1 MMREVTMYEA
11 VCDGCGKVLESDIDS
26 DYDAVFTSESE
37 ALGAAFD
44 CDWIV
49 SPDDAITFN
58 KRYEVND
65 EYKLYCPDC
74 VDWDKENECY
84 KLKDKKQ

>member
-1 MMREVTMYEA
+1 MNYW
-11 VCDGCGKVLESDIDS
+11 KDIRR
-26 DYDAVFTSESE
+26 
-37 ALGAAFD
+37 
-44 CDWIV
+44 
-49 SPDDAITFN
+49 